1 MGRSAS
7 SRTCAPGNAGSQRE
21 GRREGGKVEGVLLCE
36 CGHCGSRCGH
46 SVCLCVVV
54 GITCVS
60 VSVCTLALR
69 VAVWTLSDTRSPSL
83 CVRQTLPPCGSCSRR
98 RRSWR
103 AADMRRSA
111 APSQLSGNPV
121 KRFRFVPPGNTDTQ
135 KLGSGTAE
143 QPPLTIPQ
151 KSHQVP
157 YENDDQHSMPPSKAF
172 GMICGPNPNAR
183 YHSAPTNVDESS
195 LLEKS
200 KPKPSSAS
208 LALSPEALSTGRGD
222 DPIPQQRPKISQ
234 AFLVP
239 KKSHV
244 LPPPLQQTDPAQHKG
259 EQDTPDSLTKYYN
272 VLWCKASKKKHKKWE
287 GDAILITRR
296 KSVILKDME
305 GRDIG
310 KAGYKT
316 KELETLCEGQT
327 LMIGGKEIEI
337 MGLVSAEDFL
347 RGRCFHAS
355 ASSEPVHPTPSQRP
369 VLKPFSN
376 PLKNGAGPSQTENV
390 KKAMWDCKT
399 RHDPNAPNALVMPR
413 PNLSHQWIHNKATLP
428 LVDVVVDPY
437 LCAHLRP
444 HQRVGVIFLYECV
457 MGMRANGR
465 FGAIL
470 ADEMGLGK
478 TLQCITLLWT
488 LMRQGPYGNKPIF
501 KRSLVITPGSLVKN
515 WNKEFQKWLGTERLK
530 VFAVDQDHKVEDFI
544 SSPLYSVLII
554 SYEMLLRCLEQLQN
568 LEFSLIICDEGHR
581 LKNSSIKTSTAI
593 LTLPCEKRVIL
604 TGTPIQNDLQE
615 FYSIVE
621 FVNPGILG
629 SACIYRKIYEEPI
642 IRSQQPSATTEEKQ
656 LGEERAAELYRL
668 TGLFILRRTQDII
681 NNYLPSKTEWIIFC
695 RPVALQL
702 EVYHKLLATRAVKS
716 CLQGKLENSSHLVC
730 IGFLKKLCNHPS
742 LLFNTIKGKQT
753 NSVKPRFGDVLEFND
768 YKDLAGIFP
777 ENYEPGTFT
786 AKDSGKLR
794 VLTDLLAAIHH
805 QTPSER
811 VVLVS
816 NYTQTLDI
824 LQEMCKCSGYT
835 YTRLDGHT
843 PVAHRQQIVD
853 LFNSKQ
859 SETFIFLLSS
869 KAGGVGLNLIG
880 ASRLVLYD
888 IDWNPATD
896 MQAMARIW
904 RDGQRRTVHIY
915 RLLTAGTIEEK
926 IYQRQ
931 VSKQGLSG
939 VVVDLR
945 KKSEHASF
953 SVEELRTLFKLDET
967 SSCLTHDLLCCNC
980 GGNGEVL
987 ACPTAE
993 KPSTARPC
1001 QLGQNSGSASQKH
1014 LSMSELMCWKHFSGE
1029 IQQFPDPH
1037 LQTAREN
1044 ITFIFQN
1051 TSKHRSPLLAEGRK
1065 EKGNTEV
1072 NE

>member
-172 GMICGPNPNAR
+172 GMICGPNQNAR

-200 KPKPSSAS
+200 KSKPSSAS

-310 KAGYKT
+310 K
-316 KELETLCEGQT
+316 
-327 LMIGGKEIEI
+327 
-337 MGLVSAEDFL
+337 D
-347 RGRCFHAS
+347 
-355 ASSEPVHPTPSQRP
+355 
-369 VLKPFSN
+369 
-376 PLKNGAGPSQTENV
+376 
-390 KKAMWDCKT
+390 
-399 RHDPNAPNALVMPR
+399 ALVMPR

-1051 TSKHRSPLLAEGRK
+1051 TSKHRSPHLAEGRK